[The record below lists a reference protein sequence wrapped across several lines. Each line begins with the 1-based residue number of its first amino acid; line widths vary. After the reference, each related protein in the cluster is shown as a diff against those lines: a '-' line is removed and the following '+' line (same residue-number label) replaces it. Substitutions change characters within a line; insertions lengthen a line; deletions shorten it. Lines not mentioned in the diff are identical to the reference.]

1 MRALFL
7 IQLLLITFFYSSA
20 ASASLIERDYLGV
33 TDGITYDTETELEW
47 LDLTFTSELGLAG
60 YQEYLNELDAGW
72 TFASSALV
80 RQLLTNFNFTFDQT
94 ANNIYGNVIE
104 YRRFYTHSRPSQS
117 FFDHVEELTILGESK
132 DKDNKFFGVK
142 GFTSDMDDDDLY
154 EQYMVYYTT
163 SKNTGVASAGNFV
176 RTPSKAIFDSFFTYR
191 ESGPLQTAN
200 LIGPVLFAPAIAVP
214 APATLGLFSMFLC
227 LMGLRKIKASHKA

>member
-1 MRALFL
+1 MRAPFL
-7 IQLLLITFFYSSA
+7 IKLLLIPFFWSSIV
-20 ASASLIERDYLGV
+20 SATLIERDYLGV
-33 TDGITYDTETELEW
+33 TGGITYDTETELEW
-47 LDLTFTSELGLAG
+47 LDLTFTRKLGLAG

-104 YRRFYTHSRPSQS
+104 YPLFYTHNRPSQS
-117 FFDHVEELTILGESK
+117 FFDHVAELTILGESK

-142 GFTSDMDDDDLY
+142 GFTSDMSRSLY

-163 SKNTGVASAGNFV
+163 SKNTGIASAGNFV
-176 RTPSKAIFDSFFTYR
+176 RTPSETMFDSFFTYR

-200 LIGPVLFAPAIAVP
+200 VIGPVLFAPAIAVP

-227 LMGLRKIKASHKA
+227 LMGLRKIKASQKA